1 MYRRNR
7 IGKHDTFPWGG
18 GIQSQPHAQNTE
30 CTSSKISA
38 SHYRERGLASH
49 SNNINDNSI
58 VAIVVAVSM
67 MIATAVVGLFPTQQ
81 SFAQTPEAGSL
92 CTPQSITFGD
102 NASYTDNAK
111 DSGIATYVGGDM
123 IIGDPSSKWVTNNPD
138 PTGSYAA
145 EAEGLTLVRG
155 DFWAR
160 PSKGFFTMG
169 SVAFGAQYLPADP
182 NATIVAIGGNAMVW
196 RLPDPTSPNKWIYKK
211 AGISQLRDGN
221 TAITAYGAQL
231 GGGNYAIYGSQDKDH
246 PDGIKSLEVYHYDTY
261 QNGLTGKTVQ
271 ENQPNLQGSKFTV
284 NGTDYATDNPIAQK
298 LGDTLRKLP
307 ANGAVTTG
315 SAPAQSNYVR
325 YKYDGTVKANIP
337 LTQGLEK
344 LVTFTGDGKSPLQV
358 FNVKASQLSSTGYNG
373 TDFAFTNIP
382 DGASILIN
390 VTDDN
395 GGQATN
401 INYQQGWRFWWNGTE
416 ISNGYMLA
424 NPKGSKGGAVEGAA
438 AEANRTA
445 VDGSGKTIRDL
456 YTTAASSIMWNYNAL
471 NVEIKGAQTPAG
483 GVSGDIDK
491 TEYGNSSW
499 DVFNNAVATDDPS
512 AALLG
517 SVLVQDGK
525 FTSHVTTN
533 GRVWVGGNYAMFNP
547 PSARIKQGDQ
557 FVNYGTNNTTSIID
571 MDQERHS
578 LPWTG
583 ATSTSCSVVEWSKTN
598 AAGEKLDGSTWA
610 MYGTYADAQ
619 AKNTNVIANFSD
631 NGANDM
637 NPDVGVIRTMNL
649 APNKDYYIVEIKAPD
664 GYTASNRIF
673 HVTTTA
679 TGSDLNLVKEA
690 ATVQNST
697 ETYTTGTAAGMQ
709 ANSGA
714 GASAIVNTPQG
725 GEINWTKIKDGDAQQ
740 TPLAGSAWQLSTDA
754 AFPGDAFRTWQ
765 VNDYTNA
772 ATGITLRSSSGN
784 WDVHGTL
791 HVSATVTPADASQEV
806 NWKITDGSENAAV
819 DTQGTV
825 IALNNGTATLQACSA
840 TNPEVCATQTLNVI
854 TYVAVDHVTIS
865 PTLVTIRQG
874 STVNYTAKA
883 FDADGN
889 DITNQVT
896 FTWSTTSDKLGI
908 TPQSGDSSRATVVG
922 NGITETIVKVSANGK
937 SAGSE
942 IHVVSDLTTIYFRK
956 VAGWGANGEL
966 VRVHYG
972 PKNSTQG
979 WQDTAPMQTSA
990 CNADYLV
997 VQIEG
1002 KFDSTYQ
1009 YGFQHQVSSDKGF
1022 TDWYNNPKSSDKNFT
1037 FDGHTVY
1044 TVNTENNDVNATSGV
1059 PAGCQVATSSTA
1071 TIAYRQGNSAESNA
1085 FVPLDTV
1092 LHDYADSG
1100 YLDTIY
1106 ADTNEHIL
1114 RDVPLDNNNPYTVRT
1129 AVDYGTGAVHSIA
1142 ETTDAIDCTSDGY
1155 KCDYN
1160 PVVGK
1165 FQVKN
1170 LTAGTYYLRET
1181 SAPEGYQLSSVI
1193 YQITLDSDGNT
1204 TWKQSTDNGITFM
1217 ALPTGQSAGII
1228 PDKPTCVTWS
1238 KSDEQGKPLAGSVWD
1253 IYRQNGDGS
1262 YASAPQIS
1270 GGIKDCTSA
1279 DGCGSGTYVDQDNR
1293 AGVITLRGLVFGTYK
1308 IVERTAPKGYWLDC
1322 DYDTAAG
1329 ECGAIHEYEFTLDA
1343 DNADVA
1349 LNNNTAIVNKPTEV
1363 TWQKIDDTSKELVAG
1378 SVWTLTDSETTQSW
1392 TVTDYV
1398 DGDAACVPSDAVLCD
1413 LDPNPGQLKVQGLR
1427 TSANYTLQEK
1437 QAPQGYDKSDEQYV
1451 FVIRDRQDAVTIS
1464 FSTGV
1469 PLVNNRIPNARSVAS
1484 VNWQKTDFA
1493 DGHDIE
1499 GAEWKLVQYSETDS
1513 TRTTPKVTYT
1523 ISATKGDG
1531 AEHYTYSCVAD
1542 DGSNCAF
1549 RATDDE
1555 GLEADDPNA
1564 GAISFY
1570 MTALPWG
1577 YYTLTETKAPVGYK
1591 KSAREYY
1598 FSVDKGVV
1606 TWDSSLSGAVGT
1618 DNNRLNVT
1626 NERYITG
1633 MPMTGRFLTPRWIV
1647 LAGLGICVLAGS
1659 SWAIAY
1665 FLRRGGRRERE

>member
-7 IGKHDTFPWGG
+7 IGKNDTFPWGG
-18 GIQSQPHAQNTE
+18 GIQSQPCAQNAE
-30 CTSSKISA
+30 HTSSKISA

-49 SNNINDNSI
+49 SNNINGNSI

-81 SFAQTPEAGSL
+81 SFAQTPVAGSL
-92 CTPQSITFGD
+92 CTPQNITFGD

-111 DSGIATYVGGDM
+111 DSGIATYVGGNM
-123 IIGDPSSKWVTNNPD
+123 IIGDPDSNWGTSNSD

-145 EAEGLTLVRG
+145 EAEGLTLVRR
-155 DFWAR
+155 DFRAR
-160 PSKGFFTMG
+160 PLKGFFTMG

-182 NATIVAIGGNAMVW
+182 DATIVAIGGSAMTWNV
-196 RLPDPTSPNKWIYKK
+196 K
-211 AGISQLRDGN
+211 AGIQQLKNGN

-231 GGGNYAIYGSQDKDH
+231 GGGNYDIYGKPRQ
-246 PDGIKSLEVYHYDTY
+246 KSLEIYQSTY
-261 QNGLTGKTVQ
+261 QSGLTGKTVQ
-271 ENQPNLQGSKFTV
+271 ENQPNLQGSKFTID
-284 NGTDYATDNPIAQK
+284 GTDYATNNPITQK
-298 LGDTLRKLP
+298 LGDNLRKLP
-307 ANGAVTTG
+307 ANGTVTTG
-315 SAPAQSNYVR
+315 PAPVQSDYVR
-325 YKYDGTVKANIP
+325 YKYDGSVKASIP

-344 LVTFTGDGKSPLQV
+344 LVTFTGEGKSPLQV

-382 DGASILIN
+382 DDASILIN

-424 NPKGSKGGAVEGAA
+424 NPKDAVGGAA

-491 TEYGNSSW
+491 DVYGKSSW
-499 DVFNNAVATDDPS
+499 DVFNNAVVTDDPS

-517 SVLVQDGK
+517 SVLVQDGN

-533 GRVWVGGNYAMFNP
+533 GRVWIGGNYAMFNP
-547 PSARIKQGDQ
+547 ASARIMQGKEYI
-557 FVNYGTNNTTSIID
+557 NYGTNNTTSIID

-631 NGANDM
+631 NSANDM

-679 TGSDLNLVKEA
+679 TGSDLNVVKEA
-690 ATVQNST
+690 VTVQNGAENYDS
-697 ETYTTGTAAGMQ
+697 GTAAGMQ
-709 ANSGA
+709 ADSGD

-725 GEINWTKIKDGDAQQ
+725 GEINWTKIEAGDAQQ
-740 TPLAGSAWQLSTDA
+740 TPLAGSAWELSTDA
-754 AFPGDAFRTWQ
+754 AFPDDTSRTWQ

-784 WDVHGTL
+784 WDVRGTL
-791 HVSATVTPADASQEV
+791 HVSATVTPSDASQEV
-806 NWKITDGSENAAV
+806 NWKIIDGSENAAV
-819 DTQGTV
+819 DAQGTV

-840 TNPEVCATQTLNVI
+840 TNTEICTTQTLNVI
-854 TYVAVDHVTIS
+854 TYVAVDYVTIS
-865 PTLVTIRQG
+865 PTLVTIKQG

-896 FTWSTTSDKLGI
+896 FTWNTTSDKLSI

-972 PKNSTQG
+972 LKNSTQG

-990 CNADYLV
+990 CNSDYLV

-1009 YGFQHQVSSDKGF
+1009 YGFQHQVSPDKGF
-1022 TDWYNNPKSSDKNFT
+1022 TDWYRNPKSSDGNFS

-1044 TVNTENNDVNATSGV
+1044 TVNNENNDVNATSGV
-1059 PAGCQVATSSTA
+1059 PAGCQVATSSAA
-1071 TIAYRQGNSAESNA
+1071 TIAYREEMSTGSSTATSSDSAVRSNS
-1085 FVPLDTV
+1085 DTSKHV
-1092 LHDYADSG
+1092 
-1100 YLDTIY
+1100 
-1106 ADTNEHIL
+1106 L
-1114 RDVPLDNNNPYTVRT
+1114 RDVSLDNTNPYTAHA
-1129 AVDYGTGAVHSIA
+1129 AVDYGTGVVRSIA
-1142 ETTDAIDCTSDGY
+1142 ETTDAIDCNSDGY

-1160 PVVGK
+1160 TAVGK

-1170 LTAGTYYLRET
+1170 MAAGTYYLRET
-1181 SAPEGYQLSSVI
+1181 TAPEGYQLSSVI
-1193 YQITLDSDGNT
+1193 YQITLDADGKA
-1204 TWKQSTDNGITFM
+1204 TWKQSTDNGTTFT
-1217 ALPTGQSAGII
+1217 ALPTGQAAGII

-1238 KSDEQGKPLAGSVWD
+1238 KSDEQGKLLAGSVWD
-1253 IYRQNGDGS
+1253 IYRQNDDGS
-1262 YASAPQIS
+1262 YASAPLTS
-1270 GGIKDCTSA
+1270 SGIKDCTSA
-1279 DGCGSGTYVDQDNR
+1279 DGCGSGTYVDQDTR

-1308 IVERTAPKGYWLDC
+1308 IVERAAPKGYWLDC
-1322 DYDTAAG
+1322 TYDATTQK
-1329 ECGAIHEYEFTLDA
+1329 CGAIHEYEFTLNE

-1363 TWQKIDDTSKELVAG
+1363 TWQKIDDTSKKLVAG
-1378 SVWTLTDSETTQSW
+1378 SVWTLTDSEARRSW

-1398 DGDAACVPSDAVLCD
+1398 DGDVACVPSATVLCD
-1413 LDPNPGQLKVQGLR
+1413 MDSNPGQLKVQGLS

-1469 PLVNNRIPNARSVAS
+1469 PLVNNRIPNVRSVAS

-1493 DGHDIE
+1493 DGHDLE
-1499 GAEWKLVQYSETDS
+1499 GAEWKLVQYGETDAK
-1513 TRTTPKVTYT
+1513 RTTPKVTYT
-1523 ISATKGDG
+1523 ISAAKAEG

-1542 DGSNCAF
+1542 DDSNCAF
-1549 RATDDE
+1549 RATDDK
-1555 GLEADDPNA
+1555 GLEAGDPNA

-1577 YYTLTETKAPVGYK
+1577 YYTLTETKAPTGYK
-1591 KSAREYY
+1591 KSAREYL

-1606 TWDSSLSGAVGT
+1606 TWDTSLSGVVGT
-1618 DNNRLNVT
+1618 DNNRLNVK